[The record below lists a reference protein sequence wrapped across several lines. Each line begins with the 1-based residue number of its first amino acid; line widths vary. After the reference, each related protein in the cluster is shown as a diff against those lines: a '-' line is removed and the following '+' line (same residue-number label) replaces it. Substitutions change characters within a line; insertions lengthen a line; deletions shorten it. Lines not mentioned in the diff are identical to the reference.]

1 MLDQAT
7 NAEGIAG
14 DERDDVA
21 LIAASRT
28 GEQTAYA
35 ELWRRHREAA
45 LRTARPLARSDAE
58 DVVAEAFASIW
69 IQIRNGQGPREYFRA
84 YALTVVRNISARWY
98 RDRQRILTGVEFDGD
113 PVPGGDALLEV
124 SEDQQEILAA
134 FETLPERWRQ
144 ILWWMEVDQL
154 SRTEAAERLE
164 LSPNSVS
171 VLMRRAKEGLRIAWM
186 HQQLPDA
193 TELDHA
199 DLAYLLPKYV
209 RGGLEGSRLL
219 EVEKHLQNC
228 VQCRKIERDL
238 SRENHRLGGSFVA
251 GAVASLVG
259 ITVVSTSVLRPTNA
273 LAATTAHAEML
284 DSAARAFG
292 FSKTAGPVGAGI
304 ATLSTGAVSIGV
316 ISAILLSS
324 LGGTVSTPQDGATGR
339 PLGSEQAPERV
350 SAAPSVTRPEADRAS
365 DDGDAPSDGS
375 ASGDNTNATPDEDE
389 AGPSPTKPPPTTDPT
404 DPVDPQ
410 SPFTVVSANGID
422 GAIAPQ
428 LSGTS
433 TPGSQLGVS
442 VAGYSFTTA
451 VAADG
456 TWSTDLAALPLGAGT
471 QSAVLSRDE
480 NGSSVVVG
488 QVDFALSTP
497 LVTTGIVAGPGPQTV
512 PVAVSGVPGSQ
523 MCIEL
528 GPEVYQRV
536 PLDANGWGTARV
548 TVDAANSAVL
558 NFRYCSGNRFG
569 PVGQVGIG

>member
-7 NAEGIAG
+7 NAEGNAG
-14 DERDDVA
+14 DERDDVS
-21 LIAASRT
+21 LIAASRN
-28 GEQTAYA
+28 GEQAAYA

-98 RDRQRILTGVEFDGD
+98 RDRQRTVTGVEFDGD

-154 SRTEAAERLE
+154 SRSEAAERLE

-199 DLAYLLPKYV
+199 DVAYLLPKYV
-209 RGGLEGSRLL
+209 RGGLEGNRLA
-219 EVEKHLQNC
+219 EVEQHLQGC
-228 VQCRKIERDL
+228 AQCRKIERDL
-238 SRENHRLGGSFVA
+238 SRENHRLGGTFVG

-259 ITVVSTSVLRPTNA
+259 LTVMSSSVFRPETA
-273 LAATTAHAEML
+273 VAATSAHAEIL
-284 DSAARAFG
+284 DSAARAFS
-292 FSKTAGPVGAGI
+292 FSKTAGPVGAGV
-304 ATLSTGAVSIGV
+304 AVVGTGALSIGV
-316 ISAILLSS
+316 VSAIVLSS
-324 LGGTVSTPQDGATGR
+324 VGVSLPTAQGETTARG
-339 PLGSEQAPERV
+339 LGSEQAVE
-350 SAAPSVTRPEADRAS
+350 SASDAASTARTQADRA
-365 DDGDAPSDGS
+365 DADDAPSGGPATDGGTD
-375 ASGDNTNATPDEDE
+375 AAPGGNET
-389 AGPSPTKPPPTTDPT
+389 GPSPTRPPTTDPT

-410 SPFTVVSANGID
+410 SPFTVVSANGIE

-433 TPGSQLGVS
+433 TPGSLVGVS
-442 VAGYSFTTA
+442 VAGFTFTTST
-451 VAADG
+451 AADG
-456 TWSTDLAALPLGAGT
+456 TWSTDLAALPLGAGA

-480 NGSSVVVG
+480 AGSSVVVG
-488 QVDFALSTP
+488 QVDFTLSTP
-497 LVTTGIVAGPGPQTV
+497 LVTTGIVAGQGPQTV
-512 PVAVSGVPGSQ
+512 PVAVSGVPGGQ

-536 PLDANGWGTARV
+536 LLDANGQGTARV
-548 TVDAANSAVL
+548 TVDAARNPVL
-558 NFRYCSGNRFG
+558 NFRYCAGNRFG